1 MLKYNFFFARMK
13 LVIRYRLYYIMN
25 IYTAENNNYTCTC
38 SVSTLTCRGEWGAW
52 KARYRNNGTDLSWFP
67 TISMARFLYSNW
79 NQIVGIVI
87 TPSTTTLNFFLS
99 LQNLDISKIYFVF
112 LLKLTLQFN
121 TRIHAYMYIIN
132 HLDVYTVKN
141 THCWVAIHIFPGIVR
156 VLRSYCRK
164 IVPEVL
170 ISR

>member
-1 MLKYNFFFARMK
+1 MLNYNFFFARMK

-121 TRIHAYMYIIN
+121 TRIHAYMYN
-132 HLDVYTVKN
+132 YKPFGCLYSQKHSLLSSHPHLPWD
-141 THCWVAIHIFPGIVR
+141 
-156 VLRSYCRK
+156 S
-164 IVPEVL
+164 
-170 ISR
+170 

>member
-1 MLKYNFFFARMK
+1 MK

-121 TRIHAYMYIIN
+121 TRIHVYYKPFGCLYSQKHSLLSSHP
-132 HLDVYTVKN
+132 HLPWD
-141 THCWVAIHIFPGIVR
+141 
-156 VLRSYCRK
+156 S
-164 IVPEVL
+164 
-170 ISR
+170 

>member
-1 MLKYNFFFARMK
+1 MLNYNFFFARMK

-121 TRIHAYMYIIN
+121 TRIHAYMYIIY
-132 HLDVYTVKN
+132 HLDVYSQK
-141 THCWVAIHIFPGIVR
+141 HSLLSSHPHLPWD
-156 VLRSYCRK
+156 S
-164 IVPEVL
+164 
-170 ISR
+170 

>member
-1 MLKYNFFFARMK
+1 MK
-13 LVIRYRLYYIMN
+13 RVIRYRLYYIMN

-121 TRIHAYMYIIN
+121 TCMHVMYIIN

>member
-1 MLKYNFFFARMK
+1 MLNYNFFFARMK